1 MNEQAEKAFKEMLEI
16 STDVDKAI
24 LFSGDEVVVSNFS
37 HGLQDTMLRKAKELS
52 AAGAARAADMGSAP
66 LTQLVIES
74 PGGTVFLVREPQDG
88 GMGMLAT
95 AKKDSRI
102 GLVFYD
108 MKTCIRD
115 TQESYEEPEIAEE
128 PKIAA
133 EPEPEVEA

>member
-1 MNEQAEKAFKEMLEI
+1 VNQQAEKAFKEMLEI

-24 LFSGDEVVVSNFS
+24 LFAGDEVVVSNFS
-37 HGLQDTMLRKAKELS
+37 ESLQPTMVRKARELS

-74 PGGTVFLVREPQDG
+74 PGGTVFLVQEAKDG

-115 TQESYEEPEIAEE
+115 TQEVYEEPETDE
-128 PKIAA
+128 
-133 EPEPEVEA
+133 EPEPEVGA

>member
-1 MNEQAEKAFKEMLEI
+1 MKEQAEKAFKEMLEI
-16 STDVDKAI
+16 STDVDKAV
-24 LFSGDEVVVSNFS
+24 LFSGDEVLASNFS
-37 HGLQDTMLRKAKELS
+37 EGLQPTMVQKAKELA

-66 LTQLVIES
+66 LTQLVVES
-74 PGGTVFLVREPQDG
+74 PGGTVFLVQESEDG

-115 TQESYEEPEIAEE
+115 TQEIDE
-128 PKIAA
+128 
-133 EPEPEVEA
+133 EPEVEA

>member
-1 MNEQAEKAFKEMLEI
+1 MKERAEKAFKEMLEI
-16 STDVDKAI
+16 STDVDKAV
-24 LFSGDEVVVSNFS
+24 LFMGDEVVVSNFS
-37 HGLQDTMLRKAKELS
+37 ESLQPTMVRKARELS
-52 AAGAARAADMGSAP
+52 AAGAASAANMGSAP

-74 PGGTVFLVREPQDG
+74 PAGTVFLVQEAKDG

-115 TQESYEEPEIAEE
+115 TQEVYEEPNGDEG
-128 PKIAA
+128 
-133 EPEPEVEA
+133 PEPEVEE